1 MSGISM
7 AGMGT
12 GLDIY
17 GMAQQLAMV
26 QTQPKAMQLSRR
38 EATIDSEIAALN
50 ELTSSL
56 NSFYNALNKH
66 STVTG
71 FGSVSVNMA
80 EDDEQFAGITVDD
93 TAMPNTYQLQID
105 ELAQQHK
112 LQLFTVDAVGDDEDG
127 SSAGAIPAELAGEYR
142 FHINGEEM
150 VIDIEKGMNIADVA
164 TAINEDPDNPG
175 LTASILSDGDQT
187 YLTLTSNDTGR
198 DNSIQVTKL
207 DGYPIK
213 PIELQPAKDAEFFID
228 GIRMTSPDNRIENA
242 IPGVT
247 IDLKDV
253 TGTDDVFSFDIRSD
267 VSKMTS
273 SAQSIVSAYNDVINV
288 LDSLGG
294 RSVDDQGNVVRGPLA
309 GDPMISGI
317 RNEMRSVLQMQFDE
331 PYTSL
336 ASIGI
341 ITNRNG
347 DLEVDS
353 TVLRE
358 ALEEE
363 PKAVT
368 DMFIDVVEGLQDVAT
383 KYIGRPEAD
392 DSEDD
397 DEDGVEPPPGAG
409 DDKYI
414 PKDGLIDARLENLDR
429 DKRAIESEWQTVETR
444 YESIYQRYL
453 NQFIAM
459 DLAVAQMQSSMMF
472 Y

>member
-17 GMAQQLAMV
+17 GMAQQLATV

-56 NSFYNALNKH
+56 NSFYNTLNRH

-80 EDDEQFAGITVDD
+80 EDDEKFAGITVDD
-93 TAMPNTYQLQID
+93 TAMPNTYQLQVN

-112 LQLFTVDAVGDDEDG
+112 VQLFSVDATGGDAGEIPPELHGEYTFEVNGDVMTVDVGD
-127 SSAGAIPAELAGEYR
+127 
-142 FHINGEEM
+142 EM
-150 VIDIEKGMNIADVA
+150 SIADVA
-164 TAINEDPDNPG
+164 EMINESVDNPG
-175 LTASILSDGDQT
+175 LTASIISDGT
-187 YLTLTSNDTGR
+187 TSYLTLTSDDTGVE
-198 DNSIQVTKL
+198 NSISVSKDGIL
-207 DGYPIK
+207 DTRLIH
-213 PIELQPAKDAEFFID
+213 LQHAQDAEFYID
-228 GIRMTSPDNRIENA
+228 GIRMTSSDNKIEDA

-247 IDLKDV
+247 LDLKST
-253 TGTDDVFSFDIRSD
+253 TGKDDAFSFEIRSD
-267 VSKMTS
+267 TSKMTS
-273 SAQSIVSAYNDVINV
+273 SARSIVDAYNDVLDV
-288 LDSLGG
+288 LDSLGS
-294 RSVDDQGNVVRGPLA
+294 RSLDDQGNVTSGPLA
-309 GDPMISGI
+309 GDAMISGI
-317 RNEMRSVLQMQFDE
+317 RNEMRGILQTQFDG
-331 PYTSL
+331 PYSSL
-336 ASIGI
+336 ANVGI

-353 TVLRE
+353 SVLRE
-358 ALEEE
+358 ALDED

-368 DMFIDVVEGLQDVAT
+368 EMFMEVAQAWQDVST

-392 DSEDD
+392 DSEEDD
-397 DEDGVEPPPGAG
+397 EEDGVEPPPGSG

-429 DKRAIESEWQTVETR
+429 DKRAIEDEWGTVETR

-459 DLAVAQMQSSMMF
+459 DLAVSQMQSSMMF